1 MNEDKDILFK
11 VNRRDGLTVPDG
23 YFEDFATRMAAA
35 LPRRDEAENPGGVI
49 IPPPT
54 LWTRVRPYVYLAAM
68 FAGVW
73 CMLKMFTIMSGT
85 ADGNAIVDS
94 NPVLAEAFGSD
105 EFFNEF
111 VIDDINQ
118 WDLVDEMIDDGLDTD
133 SLIFANDSD
142 LTEPNL
148 IDPATHNNIFA
159 E

>member
-1 MNEDKDILFK
+1 
-11 VNRRDGLTVPDG
+11 
-23 YFEDFATRMAAA
+23 
-35 LPRRDEAENPGGVI
+35 
-49 IPPPT
+49 
-54 LWTRVRPYVYLAAM
+54 
-68 FAGVW
+68 
-73 CMLKMFTIMSGT
+73 MLKMFTIMSGT